1 MLTLAVSSYDI
12 SLSIHITAVVI
23 GFGATFAESIAFP
36 VALKAGTRHLPY
48 LHQLQLAINRFFA
61 APALLIVIATGF
73 YQVAVRDFEF
83 GDFWLWG
90 TFAIAI
96 ALGALNGA
104 YFIPSDRKLG
114 PMIEREIEAGG
125 GGDVVP
131 SDEYA
136 QLAKRQGILG
146 AVAGVLVVVAIFLM
160 VIKPGL

>member
-1 MLTLAVSSYDI
+1 MLSLAVSSYDI

-23 GFGATFAESIAFP
+23 GFGATFAESVAFP

-61 APALLIVIATGF
+61 GPALLIVIATGF
-73 YQVAVRDFEF
+73 YQVAERDFEL
-83 GDFWLWG
+83 GDPWLSG
-90 TFAIAI
+90 TFAIVI

-136 QLAKRQGILG
+136 RLAKQQGMVG
-146 AVAGVLVVVAIFLM
+146 ALAGVLVVVAIFLM